1 LLSALAAP
9 AFAGDIAIL
18 RNGFNMPH
26 DHHEVIGEST
36 RLYMD
41 ENGRTFVDVRT
52 AEIDRFE
59 KAKEDSEIELHN
71 QMEPEPVVIIP
82 PPAIEPP
89 ATLIEKPPTPHADDL
104 PTVVRNASFKVKLDP
119 DLVHSVIRYES
130 GGNTHAVSSKG
141 ALGLMQLMP
150 KTALKLGVRNAFNPE
165 QNVQAGAQYLRSLLE
180 QFNFDLVKALAA
192 YNAGP
197 ESVLKYG
204 GVPPYLETRQYVASI
219 VKDFNKKKLAQK
231 TQTVTAQHSQ

>member
-1 LLSALAAP
+1 MSALAAQ

-18 RNGFNMPH
+18 HNGFNMRH
-26 DHHEVIGEST
+26 DHHEVMGDNT

-41 ENGRTFVDVRT
+41 ENGKTFVDVPT

-59 KAKEDSEIELHN
+59 KIKEDTEVPLHN
-71 QMEPEPVVIIP
+71 QMEPDPEVVAP
-82 PPAIEPP
+82 PPAPVQP
-89 ATLIEKPPTPHADDL
+89 AMTAEQSDPSKSNDL
-104 PTVVRNASFKVKLDP
+104 HTVVRNASSKVKLDP
-119 DLVHSVIRYES
+119 DLIHSVIRYES
-130 GGNTHAVSSKG
+130 GGNAHAVSSKG

-150 KTALKLGVRNAFNPE
+150 QTAKKLGVRNAFNPE
-165 QNVQAGAQYLRSLLE
+165 QNVQAGTQYLRALLE

-231 TQTVTAQHSQ
+231 SQLVAQKPAN